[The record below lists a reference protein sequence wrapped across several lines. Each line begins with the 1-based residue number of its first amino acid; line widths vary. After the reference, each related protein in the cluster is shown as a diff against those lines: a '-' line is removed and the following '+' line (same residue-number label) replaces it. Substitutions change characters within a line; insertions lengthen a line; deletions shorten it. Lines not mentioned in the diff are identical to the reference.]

1 MAKRTFKTELD
12 IEKID
17 WMLQLPTE
25 QRSKELKQCDLNS
38 LAKAMS
44 TFHSSKV
51 TKIANALSP
60 TLAQEF
66 IRTVKMHKGEIPFPK
81 KSAPKTKTVIKY
93 RYGLPILAS
102 IILLLTIFFIDHLM
116 PK

>member
-17 WMLQLPTE
+17 WMLQLPLA
-25 QRSKELKQCDLNS
+25 QRAKELKQCDLNS

-51 TKIANALSP
+51 NQMAKALSP
-60 TLAQEF
+60 STEKEF
-66 IRTVKMHKGEIPFPK
+66 IRTVRMHKGEIPFPK
-81 KSAPKTKTVIKY
+81 KSAPKTKIIIKY

>member
-1 MAKRTFKTELD
+1 MVKRTFTTELD
-12 IEKID
+12 REKID
-17 WMLQLPTE
+17 WMLQLPIA
-25 QRSKELKQCDLNS
+25 QRTREIKQCDLNS
-38 LAKAMS
+38 LAKAMT

-51 TKIANALSP
+51 NQMAKALSP
-60 TLAQEF
+60 ATKQEF

-81 KSAPKTKTVIKY
+81 KNAPKTKIVIKY
-93 RYGLPILAS
+93 RYGLPVLAS